1 MAERGSYAPVLAV
14 LLSTLG
20 CRGTSERVVRD
31 TEGRTFSVQCS
42 DSGCTVAR
50 MSGSSVSAEKSGG
63 ALHAPGRVVTVCDVV
78 PGSEPGTSSD
88 CRALTCEHDTNCP
101 AAHGASRGTCV
112 NRLCIESRNDL
123 TVDDAVVLCL
133 AGTGLGRASSG
144 QVGRYAMA
152 LNCGLPCK
160 IPGPCLKP

>member
-1 MAERGSYAPVLAV
+1 MADRGPFAPVLAL

-20 CRGTSERVVRD
+20 CRGPSERVVRD
-31 TEGRTFSVQCS
+31 TEGRTFSMQCS

-50 MSGSSVSAEKSGG
+50 ISGSSVSAEKNGG

-78 PGSEPGTSSD
+78 PGLEPGPSSD
-88 CRALTCEHDTNCP
+88 CRALACEDDANCP
-101 AAHGASRGTCV
+101 AAHGASHGTCR
-112 NRLCIESRNDL
+112 NKLCIEPRNDL

-133 AGTGLGRASSG
+133 AGTGLGRAGPG

-152 LNCGLPCK
+152 LNCGTPCK